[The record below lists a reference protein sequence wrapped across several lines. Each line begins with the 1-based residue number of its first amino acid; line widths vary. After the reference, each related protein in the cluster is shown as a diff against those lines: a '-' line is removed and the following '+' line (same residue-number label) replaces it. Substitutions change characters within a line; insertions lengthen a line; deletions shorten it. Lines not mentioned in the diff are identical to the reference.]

1 MSKLKKIAYPA
12 ENNEFIY
19 VPKRAID
26 LVNKTAIITNQYIVG
41 GAGGKI
47 VIEYQ
52 SKKGSSHGVMEI
64 NNMGPDKP
72 KNKKKN

>member
-1 MSKLKKIAYPA
+1 MSKLKKIAYPV
-12 ENNEFIY
+12 ENNQFIY

-26 LVNKTAIITNQYIVG
+26 LIYKTAIITNQYTVG
-41 GAGGKI
+41 GKGGKL

-52 SKKGSSHGVMEI
+52 SKSGGSHGVMEI
-64 NNMGPDKP
+64 NDMGPDEP